1 MVKNK
6 KALFFDRDGTL
17 IKSQIS
23 ANKKPIGIKKL
34 KECKIFPSAKKI
46 LDKLKK
52 NYLIFIITNQP
63 DVGRNKN
70 TKKNVIEIHK
80 FLKKKLPIKKIYT
93 CYCDNDKCKY
103 RKPNSGMLRA
113 ASKKY
118 KINLSKSFMIGDRW
132 KDIEAGKKVNCQTI
146 FINRGYSEK
155 LLSKPD
161 YYIKNLSQINEIIK
175 F

>member
-1 MVKNK
+1 
-6 KALFFDRDGTL
+6 
-17 IKSQIS
+17 
-23 ANKKPIGIKKL
+23 
-34 KECKIFPSAKKI
+34 
-46 LDKLKK
+46 
-52 NYLIFIITNQP
+52 
-63 DVGRNKN
+63 
-70 TKKNVIEIHK
+70 
-80 FLKKKLPIKKIYT
+80 
-93 CYCDNDKCKY
+93 
-103 RKPNSGMLRA
+103 MLRE

-118 KINLSKSFMIGDRW
+118 KINLSKSFVIGDRW